1 MSLNSKCKIMSFLC
15 YLCHLGPN
23 RGFRFLPFWKT
34 AIIFLSLNRYVWFI
48 QGEMAKCGCA
58 APFCA
63 ACMGG
68 SGVACA
74 AVMHGCASFAQRL
87 RAGLRPSRGGHA
99 RACVLLKAVAGGSAP
114 TGATASEGTPA
125 CWVPAYGATV
135 SGAPVTG
142 APTSGAPASGAPL
155 SDLTC
160 RRGTC
165 VRAAAGHTGLSP
177 CRPHPGLRHP
187 GAPASGVRYKQ
198 CRRRPAKHAKRRR
211 HKARR
216 RGGQRGNSF
225 HSCR

>member
-1 MSLNSKCKIMSFLC
+1 MSFLC

-114 TGATASEGTPA
+114 TGATVSGQLRPVVHLRAGYLRLAHLCPWNLRLGTPA
-125 CWVPAYGATV
+125 
-135 SGAPVTG
+135 
-142 APTSGAPASGAPL
+142 
-155 SDLTC
+155 SDGHP
-160 RRGTC
+160 RPGGVC

>member
-1 MSLNSKCKIMSFLC
+1 MPFLC

-34 AIIFLSLNRYVWFI
+34 AIIFLSMNRYVWFI
-48 QGEMAKCGCA
+48 QGKMAKCGCA

-74 AVMHGCASFAQRL
+74 AAMHGRASFAQRSRAGL
-87 RAGLRPSRGGHA
+87 RPRAVVMHGRTSFARRSRVGLRPSRGGRGWVCAIRGNCVRGHL
-99 RACVLLKAVAGGSAP
+99 RAGYLRTGQLCPGASASDGTP
-114 TGATASEGTPA
+114 ASWVPASGAPA
-125 CWVPAYGATV
+125 CWV
-135 SGAPVTG
+135 S
-142 APTSGAPASGAPL
+142 ASGAPL

-177 CRPHPGLRHP
+177 CRPHPELRHP
-187 GAPASGVRYKQ
+187 GTCIRTPASGV
-198 CRRRPAKHAKRRR
+198 
-211 HKARR
+211 
-216 RGGQRGNSF
+216 
-225 HSCR
+225 

>member
-1 MSLNSKCKIMSFLC
+1 MSFLC

-48 QGEMAKCGCA
+48 QGEMAKCGSA

-68 SGVACA
+68 SEVACA
-74 AVMHGCASFAQRL
+74 VVMHGRASFAR
-87 RAGLRPSRGGHA
+87 RSRVGLRPSRGGHA
-99 RACVLLKAVAGGSAP
+99 RACVLRAAVAGGSAP
-114 TGATASEGTPA
+114 SGATAS
-125 CWVPAYGATV
+125 GAHLRA
-135 SGAPVTG
+135 GYLRP
-142 APTSGAPASGAPL
+142 GAPL
-155 SDLTC
+155 SNLTC
-160 RRGTC
+160 HRGIC
-165 VRAAAGHTGLSP
+165 VGAAAGHTGFL
-177 CRPHPGLRHP
+177 RAHPHPGLRHP

>member
-1 MSLNSKCKIMSFLC
+1 MSFLC

-114 TGATASEGTPA
+114 TGATASEGV
-125 CWVPAYGATV
+125 CVRWRICVLG
-135 SGAPVTG
+135 
-142 APTSGAPASGAPL
+142 
-155 SDLTC
+155 TC
-160 RRGTC
+160 VWRTCVRGTC
-165 VRAAAGHTGLSP
+165 VWEHLRPMDTRVRGASASGPLPATQAFLRADRIRGSVIRAH
-177 CRPHPGLRHP
+177 PHPG
-187 GAPASGVRYKQ
+187 
-198 CRRRPAKHAKRRR
+198 
-211 HKARR
+211 
-216 RGGQRGNSF
+216 
-225 HSCR
+225 